1 MNACKKRT
9 LCKRVLL
16 VSISLTVVFFGM
28 SSRNACATTAAQIG
42 ADVKSKLNRAY
53 NKSAAQINA
62 ETNATLNRFYNQV
75 QGARELTASA
85 KALLVMSG
93 VTKAGF
99 FVGGEYGQGELRVGG
114 ETDGYYNL
122 IAGSYGF
129 TFGAQKMD
137 IIIAFITDE
146 ALNQFKK
153 VEGWEVGVDGN
164 VVLVDVGGGR
174 RLDTTSLKDPVVA
187 FVFSPRGLML
197 DISLK
202 GAKFT
207 KIKK

>member
-1 MNACKKRT
+1 MKAFEKRT
-9 LCKRVLL
+9 LCTTVLL
-16 VSISLTVVFFGM
+16 VFVSLAAALFGTF
-28 SSRNACATTAAQIG
+28 SHNVYATSAVQIG
-42 ADVKSKLNRAY
+42 ADAKSKLNREY
-53 NKSAAQINA
+53 NKTAAQIK
-62 ETNATLNRFYNQV
+62 TDTISTLNRFYKEV
-75 QGARELTASA
+75 KGSKELTSSA

-99 FVGGEYGQGELRVGG
+99 FVGGEYGQGELQVGG
-114 ETDGYYNL
+114 ETDGYYNI

-137 IIIAFITDE
+137 IIIAFMTEE

-153 VEGWEVGVDGN
+153 VQGWEVGVDGN
-164 VVLVDVGGGR
+164 VAIIDIGGGKR
-174 RLDTTSLKDPVVA
+174 IDTTSLKDPVIA
-187 FVFSPRGLML
+187 FVFSPQGLMF

-207 KIKK
+207 KIEK

>member
-1 MNACKKRT
+1 MKSFEGKTLRT
-9 LCKRVLL
+9 AVLL
-16 VSISLTVVFFGM
+16 VFVGLTVVLFGT
-28 SSRNACATTAAQIG
+28 STRNAYAATAAQIG
-42 ADVKSKLNRAY
+42 ADAKSKLNREY
-53 NKSAAQINA
+53 NKTAAQIK
-62 ETNATLNRFYNQV
+62 TDTISTLNRFYREV
-75 QGARELTASA
+75 SGAKELTSSA

-93 VTKAGF
+93 ITKAGF
-99 FVGGEYGQGELRVGG
+99 FIGGEYGQGELRVGG

-137 IIIAFITDE
+137 IIIAFMTEE

-153 VEGWEVGVDGN
+153 IQGWEVGVDGN
-164 VVLVDVGGGR
+164 VAIIDIGVGKR
-174 RLDTTSLKDPVVA
+174 IDTTSLKDPVVA
-187 FVFSPRGLML
+187 FVFSPQGLMF

-207 KIKK
+207 RINR

>member
-1 MNACKKRT
+1 MKAFEKRT
-9 LCKRVLL
+9 LCKTTLL
-16 VSISLTVVFFGM
+16 VSISLTVLLSGTFFH
-28 SSRNACATTAAQIG
+28 NVYATTAAQIG
-42 ADVKSKLNRAY
+42 ADAKNKLNRAY
-53 NKSAAQINA
+53 NKTAAQINA
-62 ETNATLNRFYNQV
+62 DTNRTLNRFYKQV
-75 QGARELTASA
+75 KGAKELTSSA

-114 ETDGYYNL
+114 KTDGYYNL
-122 IAGSYGF
+122 VAGSYGF

-137 IIIAFITDE
+137 MIIAFITDE
-146 ALNQFKK
+146 ALDQFKK

-164 VVLVDVGGGR
+164 IVLIDVGGGR
-174 RLDTTSLKDPVVA
+174 RLDTTTLKDPVVA
-187 FVFSPRGLML
+187 FVFSPQGLML

-207 KIKK
+207 KITK

>member
-1 MNACKKRT
+1 MKAFEKRT
-9 LCKRVLL
+9 LYQAVLP
-16 VSISLTVVFFGM
+16 VFMSLTVVLCGAF
-28 SSRNACATTAAQIG
+28 SHNAYATTAARIG
-42 ADVKSKLNRAY
+42 ADAKSKLNRSY
-53 NKSAAQINA
+53 NKTAAQIK
-62 ETNATLNRFYNQV
+62 TDTITTLNRFYREV
-75 QGARELTASA
+75 EGARELTSSA

-93 VTKAGF
+93 ITKAGF
-99 FVGGEYGQGELRVGG
+99 FVGGEYGQGELQVGG

-137 IIIAFITDE
+137 LIIAFMTEE

-153 VEGWEVGVDGN
+153 IQGWEAGVDGN
-164 VVLVDVGGGR
+164 VALIDIGGGKR
-174 RLDTTSLKDPVVA
+174 IDTTSLKDPVVA
-187 FVFSPRGLML
+187 FVFSPQGIMF

>member
-1 MNACKKRT
+1 MKAFEKRT
-9 LCKRVLL
+9 LCKTVLL
-16 VSISLTVVFFGM
+16 VSISLTVLLFGTF
-28 SSRNACATTAAQIG
+28 SRNAYATTASQIG
-42 ADVKSKLNRAY
+42 ADAKNKLNRSY
-53 NKSAAQINA
+53 NKTAVQIKTD
-62 ETNATLNRFYNQV
+62 TNKTLYRFYKQV
-75 QGARELTASA
+75 KGAKELTASA

-99 FVGGEYGQGELRVGG
+99 FVGGEYGQGELRVEGK
-114 ETDGYYNL
+114 TDGYYNL

-137 IIIAFITDE
+137 IIIAFMTEE

-153 VEGWEVGVDGN
+153 IQGWEVGVDGN
-164 VVLVDVGGGR
+164 VAIIDIGGGKR
-174 RLDTTSLKDPVVA
+174 IDTTSLKDPVVA
-187 FVFSPRGLML
+187 FVFSPQGLMF

-207 KIKK
+207 KIEK